1 MLGYFLVIVIII
13 LGGAIAT
20 LGDRIG
26 SKVGKARLSL
36 FNLRPKNTAIVITIM
51 TGAVISALTLGIVFA
66 FSQQFRDA
74 LFRFD
79 DIQKRSRIVQ
89 QELDDTQAEKDTI
102 EVDLTTARASLSRTR
117 QRLKTANRSLVK
129 AITREKRIER
139 QLKQTQSRFLQSKR
153 EITKFVGQA
162 KQLRS
167 QIQSLRTEQNNLR
180 VQRNQSEARLRQ
192 VNVQKRQLETAITQ
206 AQTRLRQVEVQ
217 KQALTQTIAAERQQL
232 QAANQQRQQL
242 QQEVQAL
249 ETNRER
255 LEKNVEFLLLGLRRG
270 TIAIRTGQVLASA
283 VVQDVNSKTEAL
295 QAINALL
302 VQARQ
307 SAISLSNLQGI
318 PDDQRII
325 QMRQSDVERLAIRI
339 GDGESYLVRILAAA
353 SYLQGERAIFVVP
366 QLAANQVIY
375 QADTRIARISVQPAQ
390 MSDEQ
395 LLLQI
400 NQLFSVVNQ
409 KAITAGFLPDPLT
422 GTVGSFRQVDLFRF
436 ILALK
441 DRNDQGTIDIIAIT
455 PETVLTAGPLAIE
468 LVAVKDQ
475 QVILRSN
482 SSNSSEKEDNSS
494 TR

>member
-1 MLGYFLVIVIII
+1 MLGYFLVVVIII

-89 QELDDTQAEKDTI
+89 KELAETQAEKDSI
-102 EVDLTTARASLSRTR
+102 EVNLTRSRTSLSRTR

-139 QLKQTQSRFLQSKR
+139 QLKQTQRRFLQSKQQ
-153 EITKFVGQA
+153 ITQFAGQA
-162 KQLRS
+162 RQLRS

-180 VQRNQSEARLRQ
+180 VQRNQSEARLKQ

-206 AQTRLRQVEVQ
+206 AQTRLRQVEIQ
-217 KQALTQTIAAERQQL
+217 KQALTTTITKGRQEL
-232 QAANQQRQQL
+232 LAANQQRQRL
-242 QQEVQAL
+242 QQDVQAL
-249 ETNRER
+249 EANRDR

-283 VVQDVNSKTEAL
+283 VIQDINSKTDAL
-295 QAINALL
+295 QAINTLL
-302 VQARQ
+302 TQARQ
-307 SAISLSNLQGI
+307 SAISLSNLEDLPNEQ
-318 PDDQRII
+318 QVV

-339 GDGESYLVRILAAA
+339 GDGKSYVVKILAAA

-366 QLAANQVIY
+366 QLAANRVIY
-375 QADTRIARISVQPAQ
+375 QADTRIARVSVQPAQ

-400 NQLFSVVNQ
+400 EQLLRVVNRQ
-409 KAITAGFLPDPLT
+409 AIVAGFLPDPLT
-422 GTVGSFRQVDLFRF
+422 GTVGTFRQVDLFRF

-441 DRNDQGTIDIIAIT
+441 DRNDPGPVDIVAIT
-455 PETVLTAGPLAIE
+455 PNTVLTAGPLAIE
-468 LVAVKDQ
+468 LIAIKDQ
-475 QVILRSN
+475 QIILRSN
-482 SSNSSEKEDNSS
+482 APEPP
-494 TR
+494 

>member
-1 MLGYFLVIVIII
+1 MLGYFLVIVIIV

-36 FNLRPKNTAIVITIM
+36 FNLRPKNTAIVITIL

-89 QELDDTQAEKDTI
+89 KELAETQAEKDSI
-102 EVDLTTARASLSRTR
+102 EVDLARSRTSLSRTR

-129 AITREKRIER
+129 AIAREKRIER
-139 QLKQTQSRFLQSKR
+139 QLKQTQRRFLQSKR
-153 EITKFVGQA
+153 EIAKFAGQA

-180 VQRNQSEARLRQ
+180 VQRNQSEARLKQ

-206 AQTRLRQVEVQ
+206 AQTRLSQVEIQ
-217 KQALTQTIAAERQQL
+217 KQELTTTITKGRQEL
-232 QAANQQRQQL
+232 LAANQQRQQL
-242 QQEVQAL
+242 QQDVQAL
-249 ETNRER
+249 EVNRDR

-283 VVQDVNSKTEAL
+283 VIQDINSKTDAL
-295 QAINALL
+295 QAINTLL
-302 VQARQ
+302 TQARQ
-307 SAISLSNLQGI
+307 SAISLSNLEDLPNGQ
-318 PDDQRII
+318 QVV

-339 GDGESYLVRILAAA
+339 GDGKSYVVKILAAA

-366 QLAANQVIY
+366 QLAANRVIY
-375 QADTRIARISVQPAQ
+375 QADTRIARIAVQPAQ

-400 NQLFSVVNQ
+400 EQLLRVVNRQ
-409 KAITAGFLPDPLT
+409 AIVAGFLPDPLT
-422 GTVGSFRQVDLFRF
+422 GTVGTFRQVDLFRF

-441 DRNDQGTIDIIAIT
+441 DRNDQGPVEIIAIT
-455 PETVLTAGPLAIE
+455 PKTVLTAGPLAIE
-468 LVAVKDQ
+468 LIAIKDQ
-475 QVILRSN
+475 QIILRSN
-482 SSNSSEKEDNSS
+482 SPDPS
-494 TR
+494 